1 MEQLSLEEWKK
12 VESVNLNL
20 VEMKDLVTRYKEARD
35 AHEAA
40 KEEASA
46 RYKLVDE
53 LETQIVNVLK
63 AANMKS
69 FKVDGIGNATIRNKY
84 VVTTPKDGQ
93 SKWGVLKYIE
103 DTYGADVRDSYI
115 SVNHASLNSFYNQE
129 KEIHVNEPGFNIP
142 GLGLPTLQESLS
154 FTKAK

>member
-103 DTYGADVRDSYI
+103 HKYGQEVRDSYI
-115 SVNHASLNSFYNQE
+115 SINHASLNSFYNQE
-129 KEIHVNEPGFNIP
+129 KEARVGDASFDIP
-142 GLGLPTLQESLS
+142 GLSLPTLQETLS